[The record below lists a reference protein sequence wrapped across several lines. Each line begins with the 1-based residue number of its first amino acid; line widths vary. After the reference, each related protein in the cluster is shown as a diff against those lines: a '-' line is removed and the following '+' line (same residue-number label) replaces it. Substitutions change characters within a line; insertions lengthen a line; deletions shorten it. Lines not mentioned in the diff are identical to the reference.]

1 MAMTQKQIILIHLQ
15 KKGSIDSMS
24 AIVKYGIT
32 RLASY
37 ICQLKNQGYF
47 IESERKKVR
56 TRQGAKTSITVYKL
70 KNNGERY

>member
-1 MAMTQKQIILIHLQ
+1 MAMTQKKIILTHLQ

-24 AIVKYGIT
+24 AIIKYGIT

-37 ICQLKNQGYF
+37 IFHLRCEGYL

-70 KNNGERY
+70 KCNGERY

>member
-1 MAMTQKQIILIHLQ
+1 MTQKQIILTHLQ

-37 ICQLKNQGYF
+37 ILQLKNEGYY
-47 IESERKKVR
+47 IETERKKVKS
-56 TRQGAKTSITVYKL
+56 RQGATTSIAVYKL

>member
-1 MAMTQKQIILIHLQ
+1 MAMTQKQIILTHLQ

-37 ICQLKNQGYF
+37 ICQLKNEGYY
-47 IESERKKVR
+47 IETERKKVKS
-56 TRQGAKTSITVYKL
+56 RQGATTSIAVYKL
-70 KNNGERY
+70 KNNG

>member
-1 MAMTQKQIILIHLQ
+1 MTQKQIILTHLQ

-37 ICQLKNQGYF
+37 IFQLKNEGYS

>member
-1 MAMTQKQIILIHLQ
+1 MAMTQKQIILTHLQ

-37 ICQLKNQGYF
+37 ISQLKNEGYF
-47 IESERKKVR
+47 IETERKKVKS
-56 TRQGAKTSITVYKL
+56 RQGATTSIAVYKL
-70 KNNGERY
+70 KNNG

>member
-1 MAMTQKQIILIHLQ
+1 MKQKQIILTHLEM
-15 KKGSIDSMS
+15 KGSIDSMT

-37 ICQLKNQGYF
+37 IFQLRNEGYL

-56 TRQGAKTSITVYKL
+56 TRQGAKTTIAVYKL

>member
-1 MAMTQKQIILIHLQ
+1 MTQKQIILIHLQ

>member
-1 MAMTQKQIILIHLQ
+1 MTQKQIILTHLQ

>member
-1 MAMTQKQIILIHLQ
+1 MKQKQIILTHLEM
-15 KKGSIDSMS
+15 KGSIDSMT

-37 ICQLKNQGYF
+37 IFQLRNEGYL

-56 TRQGAKTSITVYKL
+56 TRQGAKTTIAVYKL
-70 KNNGERY
+70 KCNGERY

>member
-1 MAMTQKQIILIHLQ
+1 MAMTQKQIILTHLQ

-37 ICQLKNQGYF
+37 ILQLKNEGYY
-47 IESERKKVR
+47 IETERKKVKS
-56 TRQGAKTSITVYKL
+56 RQGATTSIAVYKL

>member
-1 MAMTQKQIILIHLQ
+1 MAMTQKKIILTHLQ

-37 ICQLKNQGYF
+37 ICQLKNEGYY
-47 IESERKKVR
+47 IETERKKVKS
-56 TRQGAKTSITVYKL
+56 RQGATTSIAVYKL
-70 KNNGERY
+70 KNNG

>member
-1 MAMTQKQIILIHLQ
+1 MAMTQKQIILTHLQ

>member
-1 MAMTQKQIILIHLQ
+1 MKQKQIILTHLEM
-15 KKGSIDSMS
+15 KGSIDSMT

-37 ICQLKNQGYF
+37 IFQLRNDGYL

-56 TRQGAKTSITVYKL
+56 TRQGAKTTIAVYKL
-70 KNNGERY
+70 KCNGERY

>member
-1 MAMTQKQIILIHLQ
+1 MTQKQIILTHLQ

-37 ICQLKNQGYF
+37 IYQLKNEGYF

-70 KNNGERY
+70 KNNG

>member
-1 MAMTQKQIILIHLQ
+1 MTQKQIILTHLQ

-37 ICQLKNQGYF
+37 IFQLKNEGYA